1 MELTHQERIA
11 QDYHIHQ
18 FELMRDTKQKLF
30 EKGVGVS
37 YQDLLR
43 FRMCC
48 DTRDLIQ
55 EVQRLQTTFSDSI
68 GSNLANSIENISQSL
83 EHIREYMENK

>member
-18 FELMRDTKQKLF
+18 FELMHDTKQKLF

-55 EVQRLQTTFSDSI
+55 ELH
-68 GSNLANSIENISQSL
+68 NISISL
-83 EHIREYMENK
+83 NTICAYMEKKK